1 MYKRTDSSK
10 LHTGGGDSEA
20 AVGGGGGGAS
30 KQPSA
35 STSRPPKPVS
45 WVYVIEHSFYV
56 LLMVGIFVVQVIP

>member
-1 MYKRTDSSK
+1 MYKRTESSK

-30 KQPSA
+30 KQP
-35 STSRPPKPVS
+35 SRPPKPVS